1 MKELTRRDLINVLK
15 FVRGLYACH
24 DEEGLAS
31 YILSELPNVIDTE
44 VPVHSQTN
52 FLKGQVSGLPCPPID
67 QEVAAQVVGQ
77 HFYEHPL
84 VAHYLSTHDGR
95 AYKISD
101 FMEAKQLYR
110 LEGLYE
116 QFLRPIGME
125 DQMIIHVSTSGSMDS
140 LQNQESLVTVGVH
153 RSDRSF
159 DESDRLLLNL
169 LRPHVFQAFQNAQR
183 VMQLERDRTYL
194 HGTLET
200 LGIIVLNAD
209 RQIRFISSRSEQWL
223 EKYFSPFKS
232 STEALPDPLQRWLKY
247 QISLVVQSSEIPKS
261 CIPLKVECDRHQL
274 IIRFVVDRPN
284 DQFLLLLEEQQ
295 QPEISV
301 EVLELLGLTRREAE
315 VLFWMAQGKTNAEI
329 AVLLT
334 IRAGTVRKHVEHI
347 YEKLEVQS
355 RTAAV
360 AVALKM

>member
-1 MKELTRRDLINVLK
+1 MKELTRRDLLNVLK

-24 DEEGLAS
+24 DEENLAN
-31 YILSELPNVIDTE
+31 YILSELPNVIATE
-44 VPVHSQTN
+44 VPIYSQTN
-52 FLKGQVSGLPCPPID
+52 FLKGRVSGLPCPPID
-67 QEVAAQVVGQ
+67 QEVAARVVPR

-101 FMEAKQLYR
+101 FMEEGQLHR

-125 DQMIIHVSTSGSMDS
+125 DQMIVHVSTSGSMNS

-153 RSDRSF
+153 RSERSF

-183 VMQLERDRTYL
+183 VMQLERDRTHL
-194 HGTLET
+194 QSTLET
-200 LGIIVLNAD
+200 LGMVALNAD
-209 RQIRFISSRSEQWL
+209 QQVQFVTKRAEQWL
-223 EKYFSPFKS
+223 EQYFPPFKS
-232 STEALPDPLQRWLKY
+232 SVSLLPDPLQRWIRH
-247 QISLVVQSSEIPKS
+247 QISLTKQSGEISQPYM
-261 CIPLKVECDRHQL
+261 PLKIECGSKQL
-274 IIRFVVDRPN
+274 VIRFVVDQPN
-284 DQFLLLLEEQQ
+284 DQFLLLLEQQ
-295 QPEISV
+295 QSKLSV
-301 EVLELLGLTRREAE
+301 EALELLGLTRREAE
-315 VLFWMAQGKTNAEI
+315 VLFWMTQGKTNAEI

-334 IRAGTVRKHVEHI
+334 ISAGTVRKHVEHI

-355 RTAAV
+355 RAAAV
-360 AVALKM
+360 AVALK